1 MDEGVE
7 TSPLHLPHHA
17 AECPKCLA
25 ELRADRHWW
34 LASPAGARLVGR
46 AAPRADLPTVKQ
58 QRDDLTRFGVP
69 IEGFRHP
76 APDILETWEARLE
89 RLFATLGAGDVLVVA
104 ALRALGRD
112 SSEGARTV
120 AALRKHGIVVKV
132 LSHEAHHLRPAPTP

>member
-17 AECPKCLA
+17 AECPKCFE
-25 ELRADRHWW
+25 ELRADRNWW
-34 LASPAGARLVGR
+34 QAKPDGARLVGLVVAR
-46 AAPRADLPTVKQ
+46 DDLPTVKQ